1 MALEKLCLLS
11 FLKLNKTATV
21 KTIQL
26 KLLLCINC
34 LLFLLLTLSAIH
46 FGHTEHYTTPLQ
58 STTLRSQVFDVTK
71 VPFLVN
77 SSLLRVNMSS
87 QESEGAFWAKGK
99 G

>member
-1 MALEKLCLLS
+1 M
-11 FLKLNKTATV
+11 

-58 STTLRSQVFDVTK
+58 STTLRLQVFDVTK

-77 SSLLRVNMSS
+77 IHPEERKAYYEQSGKCGSFLGEGQRLMMSPS
-87 QESEGAFWAKGK
+87 
-99 G
+99 